1 MRKNSALTDEVNQK
15 INRLLYCYTDR
26 EVAKL
31 LGVTRATIYNWRTG
45 KRNIGK
51 VRYRAAL
58 DIFEKI
64 AEEEEEEEEVEA
76 EERKTV

>member
-1 MRKNSALTDEVNQK
+1 MSNNNELTREVNQK
-15 INRLLYCYTDR
+15 INSLLYCYTDR

-45 KRNIGK
+45 RCNIGK

-64 AEEEEEEEEVEA
+64 AEEEEVEA

>member
-1 MRKNSALTDEVNQK
+1 MSKNSALTREVNQK

-45 KRNIGK
+45 RRNISK
-51 VRYRAAL
+51 IRYRAVL
-58 DIFEKI
+58 DIMEQI
-64 AEEEEEEEEVEA
+64 IEA
-76 EERKTV
+76 EKCEHTERTIHT